1 MGGGGCKRVGERGGA
16 AARTRAIN
24 KLVNADLWICASF
37 ATFRV
42 IGWPAERELTAGFLS
57 LHAGQ

>member
-1 MGGGGCKRVGERGGA
+1 MGERGGA

-37 ATFRV
+37 ASFRV